1 MRRILTNATAWT
13 KAYYDRLIAA
23 VILVVLLLSLLYLAV
38 RAGMAR
44 SMEKQFA
51 EDMDR
56 MVPDHPES
64 VQLATARFAGT
75 VTRLSR
81 PALLATWT
89 NAMFV
94 PEARVWCRDCRR
106 PIPYHA
112 EICPFC
118 REEQP
123 IDGDLL
129 PGFDGDRDGM
139 YDAWEKKYGLNE
151 FDAGDASE
159 DKDNDGFTNLEEFMG
174 NPRTSPVDPKDS
186 PPYIVKLR
194 LVGIKQD
201 PFMLRFRGMMTLPDD
216 SLKFQ
221 INLRGGGRTYFKKL
235 GEEVEGFVLDR
246 FDEKTE
252 QRNGREVDA
261 SVLTLK
267 RGDREIPL
275 AKEKDVEYLEFE
287 AELDFV
293 LDPGTFSVKEKDTFP
308 LRGKNYEVIDIDS
321 RRTRVLIRGLH
332 DGKESAIGRL
342 PGSSRDVPA
351 PSRQGKAETTGS
363 RGGMFQQ

>member
-1 MRRILTNATAWT
+1 VTWT
-13 KAYYDRLIAA
+13 RSYYDRLIAA
-23 VILVVLLLSLLYLAV
+23 VILLTLLVSLLYLAV
-38 RAGMAR
+38 RAGMTR
-44 SMEKQFA
+44 SMERQFK

-64 VQLATARFAGT
+64 VQLGTARFAGT

-81 PALLATWT
+81 PAQLSAWT
-89 NAMFV
+89 NGMLV
-94 PEARVWCRDCRR
+94 PEARVWCMDCRR

-112 EICPFC
+112 EVCPFC
-118 REEQP
+118 HEEQP
-123 IDGDLL
+123 PDPDTL
-129 PGFDGDRDGM
+129 PDFDGDRDGM
-139 YDAWEKKYGLNE
+139 YDAWEKEYGLNE

-194 LVGIKQD
+194 LVGIKED
-201 PFMLRFRGMMTLPDD
+201 PFVLRFRGMMTLPDD

-235 GEEVEGFVLDR
+235 GEEVEGFILDK
-246 FDEKTE
+246 FDRKTE
-252 QRNGREVDA
+252 ERNGRSVDV

-267 RGDREIPL
+267 RGIRKIPL
-275 AKEKDVEYLEFE
+275 VKEADVEYLEFV
-287 AELDFV
+287 AELDFI
-293 LDPGTFSVKEKDTFP
+293 LDPGTFSVKEKDRFP
-308 LRGKNYEVIDIDS
+308 LRGRKYEVIDIDS

-342 PGSSRDVPA
+342 PGSSRDVPT
-351 PSRQGKAETTGS
+351 PSK
-363 RGGMFQQ
+363 